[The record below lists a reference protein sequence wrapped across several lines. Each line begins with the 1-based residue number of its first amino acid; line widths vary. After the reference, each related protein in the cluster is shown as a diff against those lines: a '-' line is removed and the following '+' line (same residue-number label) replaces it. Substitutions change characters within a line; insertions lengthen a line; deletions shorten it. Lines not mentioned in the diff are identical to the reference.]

1 MLARGRPPLARALTR
16 NHLAAAWLLWGLV
29 YLARSFTLKR
39 PTAQSTAGLILLLWI
54 PALAACGLFIVHAVR
69 AAPGQRKAP
78 LALAA
83 AFTLWTSA
91 EILWSI
97 SVFFPSL
104 APAVPALA
112 DGLHLAGYPA
122 AFAGLW
128 FYPSPPR
135 EGLQRLR
142 FQLDVAIYGGS
153 WGLLL
158 WAILIYPMVAQVA
171 RDSHDLF
178 WAALFPT
185 LDLVLLLLIIWWQ
198 RQTPRAMP
206 SLWLIAGGIFF
217 SAALNLTR
225 GSLSLQDM
233 SQVGTPLD
241 VIWIAA
247 YGFVAAAAATRDPS
261 LPSRPAKSALAP
273 HRAWQQRWQR
283 AESRLLPLA
292 SAMALMAYV
301 LVEWQGYRR
310 VDPVALWG
318 SLTILILVV
327 LREGVSA
334 GQAELRGYAT
344 LVQHIADP
352 AFICDETGR
361 ILLSNPALARA
372 LGGAEPGALRD
383 ILQQPGPLAEA
394 ATLRTPLSPLL
405 LRAALDE
412 GWEGELWV
420 RSPAAG
426 EAAGFPAWLMLRPLP
441 RAEGEPRRLA
451 GLLHDLTP
459 QRLHEREL
467 HEAYV
472 QAEQS
477 RQALVTLSATLEER
491 VHEKTVDLSQALIQL
506 EEQNRA
512 LRSLDQLKTEFV
524 ALTSHELRTPLSS
537 IRAGLELM
545 LSDPHPVPE
554 SARAM
559 LDLVHRETQRLGRFV
574 ESILNLSSLEAGRL
588 PIQLAPLSL
597 AQCLEGVRVSL
608 AASHGGSRSP
618 ALQRVHIDLPSD
630 LPEVWADD
638 QMLGSV
644 LFHLV
649 DNAIKYGEQAPILIS
664 ARAEDGRVDIFV
676 ADRGPGVPPDAQG
689 RLLQMF
695 SRLENAD
702 APRVAGYG
710 LGLYVSRRFVEAM
723 GGEIALSSAAGE
735 GLTVRVR
742 LPAARESE

>member
-1 MLARGRPPLARALTR
+1 MLASRRPPLKRALTR
-16 NHLAAAWLLWGLV
+16 NHIAAAWLLWGFAYLV
-29 YLARSFTLKR
+29 RNLTLKR
-39 PTAQSTAGLILLLWI
+39 PSSQSTAGLILLLWI
-54 PALAACGLFIVHAVR
+54 PALAACALYIVRATR
-69 AAPGQRKAP
+69 AAPGARKP
-78 LALAA
+78 RLAWAM
-83 AFTLWTSA
+83 AFTLWAAA
-91 EILWSI
+91 EILWSL
-97 SVFFPSL
+97 SLFFPSL
-104 APAVPALA
+104 APSLPSLA

-158 WAILIYPMVAQVA
+158 WAILIFPMMAQVVG
-171 RDSHDLF
+171 DPHDLF

-225 GSLSLQDM
+225 GSLSLQDV
-233 SQVGTPLD
+233 SQVGSPLD
-241 VIWIAA
+241 VMWIAA
-247 YGFVAAAAATRDPS
+247 YGFVAVSAATRDPS
-261 LPSRPAKSALAP
+261 LLSRPAKGSLAP
-273 HRAWQQRWQR
+273 QHLWQQRWQR

-292 SAMALMAYV
+292 SAMTLIAYV
-301 LVEWQGYRR
+301 LVEWRGYGR

-318 SLTILILVV
+318 SLTILILVI

-334 GQAELRGYAT
+334 GQAELSGYAT

-361 ILLSNPALARA
+361 ILLSNPALAHA
-372 LGGAEPGALRD
+372 LGGAEPGTLRD
-383 ILQQPGPLAEA
+383 ILQQPGPLTEA
-394 ATLRTPLSPLL
+394 ATMRTPLSPIM
-405 LRAALDE
+405 LRAALE
-412 GWEGELWV
+412 GGWEGELWV
-420 RSPAAG
+420 RTPAGG
-426 EAAGFPAWLMLRPLP
+426 EAAGFPAWLTLRPLP
-441 RAEGEPRRLA
+441 RVEGEPRRMA
-451 GLLHDLTP
+451 GLIHDLTP

-477 RQALVTLSATLEER
+477 RRALVALSATLEAR
-491 VHEKTVDLSQALIQL
+491 VREKTVDLSQAMAQL

-554 SARAM
+554 SARTM

-588 PIQLAPLSL
+588 PIQLAPLSV
-597 AQCLEGVRVSL
+597 AQCVEGVRVSL
-608 AASHGGSRSP
+608 AASHGGSSSP
-618 ALQRVHIDLPSD
+618 ALQRLHVDLPAD
-630 LPEVWADD
+630 LPEVRADD

-649 DNAIKYGEQAPILIS
+649 DNAIKYGEQAPILVS
-664 ARAEDGRVDIFV
+664 ARAEFGRVDIFV

-723 GGEIALSSAAGE
+723 GGEIALSSAVGE

-742 LPAARESE
+742 LPAAGESE